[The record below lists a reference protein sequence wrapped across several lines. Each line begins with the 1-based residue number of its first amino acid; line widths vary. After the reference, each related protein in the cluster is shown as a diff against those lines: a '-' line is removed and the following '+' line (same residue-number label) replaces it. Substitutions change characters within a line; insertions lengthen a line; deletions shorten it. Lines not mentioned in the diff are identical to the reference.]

1 MSCKNASWS
10 ENYSDS
16 GQICSAVFYQK
27 RQRVMITDRC
37 CDTKAALTAL
47 TTQVNYVCYVIL
59 CMKYVNEAG
68 AFKQTRKK
76 V

>member
-1 MSCKNASWS
+1 
-10 ENYSDS
+10 
-16 GQICSAVFYQK
+16 
-27 RQRVMITDRC
+27 MITDRC